1 MMEIVTKA
9 LFDCLSEEIVLL
21 NEDIKEDA
29 IISSLRHLISEE
41 DVESRED
48 TGRNS
53 RGVQAR
59 DQEGGDSDHF
69 LLTRRRAQHPSNRHG
84 SSSITKQRAKKKTND
99 DERPDLFVTKGQ
111 RANQDIPN
119 LIEFKPKKKRR
130 DPFRDEN
137 QSKDK
142 DSTKKLNSGYFFTSN
157 IHRSDAEEAQA
168 NKNKLSRRKGK
179 GKKGVHTRAEF

>member
-69 LLTRRRAQHPSNRHG
+69 LLTRRRAQHPSHRHD
-84 SSSITKQRAKKKTND
+84 SSPITKQTAKKKTND
-99 DERPDLFVTKGQ
+99 NERSDLFVTKGQ
-111 RANQDIPN
+111 RTNQDIPN

-142 DSTKKLNSGYFFTSN
+142 DSTKKLNSGYFFTSD
-157 IHRSDAEEAQA
+157 IHRSDAKEAQA
-168 NKNKLSRRKGK
+168 NKNKLLRRRGK

>member
-1 MMEIVTKA
+1 MEIVTKA

-29 IISSLRHLISEE
+29 IISSLSHLISEE

-48 TGRNS
+48 SGRNY
-53 RGVQAR
+53 RVELAAA
-59 DQEGGDSDHF
+59 QEEGDSDHF

-84 SSSITKQRAKKKTND
+84 NSPIAKQTVKKKEND
-99 DERPDLFVTKGQ
+99 DERSDLFVTKGQ

-137 QSKDK
+137 QSQDK
-142 DSTKKLNSGYFFTSN
+142 DSTIKLNSGYFFTSN
-157 IHRSDAEEAQA
+157 IHRSEAEEAQA
-168 NKNKLSRRKGK
+168 NKNKLSRWMGK
-179 GKKGVHTRAEF
+179 GKKGFQTRAEF